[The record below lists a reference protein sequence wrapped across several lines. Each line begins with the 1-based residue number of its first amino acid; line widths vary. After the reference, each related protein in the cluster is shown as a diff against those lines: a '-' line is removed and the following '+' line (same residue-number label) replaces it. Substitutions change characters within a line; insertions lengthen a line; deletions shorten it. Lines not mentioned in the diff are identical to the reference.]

1 MHSLASSSVI
11 VSNTREIGTFLGEII
26 RRVGAT
32 SIQEL
37 KHLTPFAIVVT
48 KENSVVLLIDK
59 PQTQKFSTES
69 RKQRDPGCEN

>member
-1 MHSLASSSVI
+1 MHSSASSSVI
-11 VSNTREIGTFLGEII
+11 VSNTGEIGTFLGEII

-37 KHLTPFAIVVT
+37 KHLTPFAIAVT

>member
-1 MHSLASSSVI
+1 MHSSTSSSVI
-11 VSNTREIGTFLGEII
+11 VSNIREIGTFLGEII

-37 KHLTPFAIVVT
+37 KHLAPFAIVVT